1 MRAFLILAVFLLSS
15 CASQRGAS
23 GGDAMAR
30 VAAGLRSE
38 LTVQGRPAPETF
50 SLADRMAHYKVPGVS
65 IAVVEGGRIAWA
77 RGFGVREAGAAD
89 SVTAATLFQAASI
102 SKPVAATG
110 MLRMVDEGKLALDT
124 PVNEYLVSWKVPENE
139 FTAREKVTL
148 RRLASHSAGL
158 TVHGFGGY
166 RAGTPVPSV
175 PQILDGNGPS
185 NSAPVRVDA
194 APGSFWRYSGGGVT
208 IEQLVMTDVAKEPFP
223 ALMRRLVLEPAGM
236 TNSTFEQPLPEGR
249 HGAAASG
256 HDADGEAIPGRWH
269 VYPEMAAAGLWTTP
283 TDLLK
288 WAMEIAA
295 AREGRSERVLSKP
308 TATAMLTPQ
317 KGTSGLGPSLGGR
330 GNGFYFSHGGSNA
343 GFRAQLIYFPETG
356 QGAAVMANA
365 EGGDRLAREIL
376 LAISAAYGWPGYGE
390 IRPLAMSAEALDR
403 HAGEYAITAP
413 YRTTIKFTRE
423 GSRLIKEAA
432 PLLGPREEVVFT
444 APGLARGV
452 QSGIEYTFHPDR
464 VELLGLTLERK

>member
-1 MRAFLILAVFLLSS
+1 MRAFLIIAFFLLSA
-15 CASQRGAS
+15 CAGQRGAS
-23 GGDAMAR
+23 GRDAMAR
-30 VAAGLRSE
+30 VTEGLRSE
-38 LTVQGRPAPETF
+38 LTVHGRPAPETF
-50 SLADRMAHYKVPGVS
+50 SLAERMAHHKVPGVS

-77 RGFGVREAGAAD
+77 HGFGVREAGTAD
-89 SVTAATLFQAASI
+89 SVTHTTLFQAASI

-124 PVNEYLVSWKVPENE
+124 PVNDYLVSWKLPENE
-139 FTAREKVTL
+139 LTAREKVTL

-166 RAGTPVPSV
+166 AAGAEVPTV

-185 NSAPVRVDA
+185 NSQPVRVDA
-194 APGSFWRYSGGGVT
+194 VPGSFWRYSGGGVT
-208 IEQLVMTDVAKEPFP
+208 IEQLVMADVAKEPFP

-256 HDADGEAIPGRWH
+256 HDGDGEAIPGRWH

-295 AREGRSERVLSKP
+295 ARDGRSNRILSKP

-330 GNGFYFSHGGSNA
+330 GDGFYFSHGGANA
-343 GFRAQLIYFPETG
+343 GFRAQVIYFPETG
-356 QGAAVMANA
+356 QGAAVMTNGD
-365 EGGDRLAREIL
+365 GGGSLAREIL
-376 LAISAAYGWPGYGE
+376 LAISAAHAWPGYGE
-390 IRPLAMSAEALDR
+390 IRPLTIPTEALDR
-403 HAGEYAITAP
+403 HAGEYAATAP
-413 YRTTIKFTRE
+413 YRTTMKFTRQE
-423 GSRLIKEAA
+423 GRLIKEAA

-464 VELLGLTLERK
+464 VELLGLTLKKQ